1 MDQSQK
7 EPQMKNKAP
16 LLLIACICLSLFTG
30 CGKNEIPRSSVRKN
44 GNRRITVDNNSMLQT
59 QWFDISSEWEYYE
72 GQYIPATQFYSYG
85 IVADEY
91 LPRVKKIVSIPHTW
105 KKRKDVAT
113 YHICI
118 TGLIPEK
125 EYASFMYDRF
135 CTAGDMYV
143 NGKCVYRAGFCSDK
157 YEVTIPG
164 RNMDIAYMTADRNGI
179 LDITMHC
186 SNRIYRV
193 AGVYFDVKIAESSYA
208 EKWFATF
215 FIFRIIFIG
224 ALFVI
229 AIYQITLFILNKK
242 KNLYLY
248 LALFAI
254 CASIR
259 LLFANFSIITVF
271 FPKLPYSVS
280 LRFDLFPIYSC
291 SLFYLLY
298 MISYSGHREDNPVSI
313 AMITVASI
321 FFCTNFFLPV
331 SLTNYM
337 VPYYQIY
344 LFTSATIGLCFMFSK
359 NQEGIRKIN
368 VLDILGFLVIVF
380 AVYND
385 IGDQKN
391 MPVLFPDTEL
401 LMYSFSV
408 FVILQ
413 SLNTA
418 LIQYR
423 SSEKIRHMSK
433 EIQVSNIAAYRF
445 VPNRV
450 IKLLGKQSITEI
462 KPKDYTKRDIILMN
476 IDIRN
481 FTTIAEGLGGKRVFD
496 MLNIYM
502 GYIAPIV
509 RTYGGFVEKV
519 MGDGMFCVFTED
531 APKIVDC
538 ALEIRDSMTL
548 LNSYLNKE
556 QYPVIDIGI
565 GIHKGNAVLGM
576 LGTEN
581 RLNEIIV
588 SPVVSEVMSIQN
600 YEKVC
605 FKPILFSE
613 EFVESLPVLKN
624 HEFIEIEQKKETPC
638 IGYTGRLFTL
648 A

>member
-1 MDQSQK
+1 M
-7 EPQMKNKAP
+7 MKNKTFSI
-16 LLLIACICLSLFTG
+16 LFICFLLISLCS
-30 CGKNEIPRSSVRKN
+30 CGKNEIPRSSVRKE
-44 GNRRITVDNNSMLQT
+44 GNRRIIVDNNSMLMS
-59 QWFDISSEWEYYE
+59 QWFDISSEWEYFD
-72 GQYIPATQFYSYG
+72 GKYIPASQFYSYG
-85 IVADEY
+85 IVADEN
-91 LPRVKKIVSIPHTW
+91 LPRVKKVVGIPHTW
-105 KKRKDVAT
+105 KNRKDVAT
-113 YHICI
+113 YHICV
-118 TGLIPEK
+118 TGLVPNE

-157 YEVTIPG
+157 YDVTIPG
-164 RNMDIAYMTADRNGI
+164 RNMDLAYMTADKNGI

-193 AGVYFDVKIAESSYA
+193 GGIYFDIKIAESSYA
-208 EKWFATF
+208 ERWFATF
-215 FIFRIIFIG
+215 FIIRIIFIG

-229 AIYQITLFILNKK
+229 AIYQMALFVLNKK
-242 KNLYLY
+242 KKLYLY

-259 LLFANFSIITVF
+259 LLFANFSIIMVF
-271 FPKLPYSVS
+271 FPKLAYSVS

-298 MISYSGHREDNPVSI
+298 MVTYSGRKEDNPVSI
-313 AMITVASI
+313 IMISI
-321 FFCTNFFLPV
+321 AAFFFCTNFFVPV
-331 SLTNYM
+331 SITNYF
-337 VPYYQIY
+337 VPYYQVY
-344 LFTSATIGLCFMFSK
+344 MFVTAVVGVCFNFCK
-359 NQEGIRKIN
+359 NKEGVRN
-368 VLDILGFLVIVF
+368 TNFLDIVGFLILTVAAFHDI
-380 AVYND
+380 AV
-385 IGDQKN
+385 QKN
-391 MPVLFPDTEL
+391 IIVPLPDVEL

-418 LIQYR
+418 LIQYK
-423 SSEKIRHMSK
+423 SSEKISRMSK
-433 EIQVSNIAAYRF
+433 EIEASNNAAYRF
-445 VPNRV
+445 VPNSV
-450 IKLLGKQSITEI
+450 IQLLGRSSITEI
-462 KPKDYTKRDIILMN
+462 KPKDFTARDIIMMN

-481 FTTIAEGLGGKRVFD
+481 FTTISEGLGGKKVFD

-509 RTYGGFVEKV
+509 RNYGGFVEKV
-519 MGDGMFCVFTED
+519 MGDGMFCVFTKD
-531 APKIVDC
+531 TAKIVDC
-538 ALEIRDSMTL
+538 AMEIRDSMTL

-556 QYPVIDIGI
+556 QFPVIEIGI

-588 SPVVSEVMSIQN
+588 SPVVSEVMAIQN

-605 FKPILFSE
+605 GKPILFSDE
-613 EFVESLPVLKN
+613 VVQSLPVLKDY
-624 HEFIEIEQKKETPC
+624 EFVEVEQKKETPC

-648 A
+648 AD